1 MGGGGVANS
10 PGRQLVSVSP
20 PKKKKLLNLIKL
32 PLLTEEENKDDISV
46 GKNSIESGDNF
57 LKIAP
62 TA

>member
-1 MGGGGVANS
+1 
-10 PGRQLVSVSP
+10 VSP

-46 GKNSIESGDNF
+46 GKNSIESGGNF